1 MKSKLSWIP
10 FIPVVFAA
18 VFLRIYQVLFIDS
31 GVDKGFLDSGLVS
44 IIFVGSIVALFVI
57 LAIFC
62 FADKKTAPEYDIGR
76 NIFAGFFAILTGA
89 LLLTDAVLL
98 VMQMISAGL
107 FDWISG
113 IDVLLSLAGGAM
125 IFVMGIS
132 SLTGYNRAKHM
143 PFLML
148 LPTVWCC
155 GRLVLTFASYTA
167 ISPAAKDMSDLVYM
181 VFATLFLFNV
191 SMVYIKLKG
200 KNPVKACFLYG
211 LPAVVVIFAYA
222 GALFASLIQSGQG
235 VDFFANIRVFEFLSF
250 ALYILFFLLE
260 LTAGAKGKQ
269 KEDALAVDTAPQK
282 EQQLHVSHENARQS
296 LKSGQAA
303 DPETARAEAIMAK
316 VEEAD
321 RKKNDLV
328 DYVGYYNRDVQ
339 DQTKKDDGLSDYAS
353 KLDDIDRL
361 ILELSENDHK
371 E

>member
-98 VMQMISAGL
+98 VIQMINAGI
-107 FDWISG
+107 FDWLSG
-113 IDVLLSLAGGAM
+113 IDALLSLAGGAM
-125 IFVMGIS
+125 IIVMGIS
-132 SLTGYNRAKHM
+132 SLTGYNRAKNM

-148 LPTVWCC
+148 LPTIWCC

-181 VFATLFLFNV
+181 VFTTLSLFNV

-250 ALYILFFLLE
+250 ALYILFFLIE
-260 LTAGAKGKQ
+260 LTAGGKEKQ
-269 KEDALAVDTAPQK
+269 KEDDLAVDTVPQ
-282 EQQLHVSHENARQS
+282 EAQLPVGHENTRQS
-296 LKSGQAA
+296 LTSGQAA
-303 DPETARAEAIMAK
+303 DPETARAEAIMSQ
-316 VEEAD
+316 VEAAD
-321 RKKNDLV
+321 RKENNPV
-328 DYVGYYNRDVQ
+328 DYVGYYNRGAQ
-339 DQTKKDDGLSDYAS
+339 DQTKKDDGFSDYAS